1 MQLGMTIKSLT
12 CSRKVVDLLN
22 RLGHCVSYSTIE
34 ELETELTFEATKEKR
49 LTPNGMSL
57 NPANNIGVAF
67 DNFDIYVETVS
78 GKDTLH
84 YTVGIAYKQNILPT
98 PNKSVADIGC
108 SGC

>member
-1 MQLGMTIKSLT
+1 MAIKSLT
-12 CSRKVVDLLN
+12 CSKKVVDLLN
-22 RLGHCVSYSTIE
+22 RLGHCVSYSTFE
-34 ELETELTFEATKEKR
+34 ELTELTFDATKEKR

-78 GKDTLH
+78 GKDTLRD
-84 YTVGIAYKQNILPT
+84 TVGTAYKQNILLT

>member
-1 MQLGMTIKSLT
+1 MAIKSLT

-34 ELETELTFEATKEKR
+34 ELTELTFEATKEK
-49 LTPNGMSL
+49 LTSNGMSL
-57 NPANNIGVAF
+57 NPANNIGVAI

-78 GKDTLH
+78 GKYTLH